1 MNASQRRLEM
11 TADRIEAVCASHK
24 VGAKVVGGMI
34 RPDGVVLLV
43 STNPPYDLRK
53 LQSEIE
59 LSLGTPV
66 TAFRDAIKLERM
78 P

>member
-1 MNASQRRLEM
+1 MNASQRQLEM
-11 TADRIEAVCASHK
+11 TADRIEAVCASRK

-66 TAFRDAIKLERM
+66 TAFRDAIKLARA
-78 P
+78 